1 MRRLASMLVT
11 TAVLLGGASIA
22 LAQTTTTTTTV
33 VTPTVPSVV
42 PRPTFYTD
50 YYKVPYYRE
59 APSRDEVVRILTQA
73 GYQNPTDLSLDSEV
87 WTGKAMV
94 DGHQVP
100 IRFDREGIWQLA
112 P

>member
-1 MRRLASMLVT
+1 MHRSASILMA
-11 TAVLLGGASIA
+11 TAVLFGGASIA
-22 LAQTTTTTTTV
+22 LAQTTTTV
-33 VTPTVPSVV
+33 VTPVAPSMV

-50 YYKVPYYRE
+50 YYKVDYHKE
-59 APSRDEVVRILTQA
+59 APSRAEVVRILTQA
-73 GYQNPTDLSLDSEV
+73 GYQNPSDLSLENDV

-100 IRFDREGIWQLA
+100 IRFDRQGIWQLA